1 MRSVLKVLF
10 GILNT
15 ILITFFVSVLPE
27 SVDDFLFYFDL
38 ESLFA
43 LAANLVA
50 IFAFGICFAICVFH
64 GYKSDATDPWAK
76 EKKEMG
82 WLAYAAFVV
91 GTVFFAV
98 GMEVPVF
105 GDLIGFDVFMIIV
118 CVLVAVVFY
127 FLGAFALKELS
138 KYEEMIS
145 LLDLKASMKKMT
157 ADYTRVDR
165 GSVTYRKYDGDSL
178 EVTIDLFGEGSKV
191 VLDFEPDNTWYTV
204 TGRTV
209 MMYTFEKW
217 AIFVFDKPRHVRVFQ
232 SKVHSN

>member
-1 MRSVLKVLF
+1 MRTILSTLF
-10 GILNT
+10 GFLATLLFSIV
-15 ILITFFVSVLPE
+15 VSNL
-27 SVDDFLFYFDL
+27 SDSFYNFLYWADL
-38 ESLFA
+38 QSLFGF
-43 LAANLVA
+43 AAHWFGSLLFVVVFLV
-50 IFAFGICFAICVFH
+50 CVFH

-82 WLAYAAFVV
+82 WFAYAAFVV

-98 GMEVPVF
+98 GMEVPDF

-165 GSVTYRKYDGDSL
+165 GSVTYRKYDGNSW
-178 EVTIDLFGEGSKV
+178 EVTIDLFGEESKV

-209 MMYTFEKW
+209 MMYTFEQW
-217 AIFVFDKPRHVRVFQ
+217 AFFVFDKPRHVRVFQ